1 MKLHTIARAIAALL
15 LSFGALTAL
24 AGVASADDPDQA
36 FHPPY
41 CIEP

>member
-24 AGVASADDPDQA
+24 AGTAAADDPDQA

-41 CIEP
+41 CIES